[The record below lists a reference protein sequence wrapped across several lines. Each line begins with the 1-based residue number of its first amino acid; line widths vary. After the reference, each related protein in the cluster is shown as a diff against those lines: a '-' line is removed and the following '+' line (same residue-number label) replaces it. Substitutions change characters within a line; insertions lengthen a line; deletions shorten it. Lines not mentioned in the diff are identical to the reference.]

1 MNYEIKNTGTE
12 PITLSNGN
20 ILAAGEIAALENAV
34 VTVGEEV
41 EVGLHH
47 VMAELRA
54 IKNWIMGEDAPAA
67 APVVPEPPPAPPPV
81 DPQAPDLTERN

>member
-1 MNYEIKNTGTE
+1 MKYEIHNVGTE

-20 ILAAGEIAALENAV
+20 VLAAGEIAALEDAV
-34 VTVGEEV
+34 VTVGQEV

-54 IKNWIMGEDAPAA
+54 IKNWIMGEEAPAD
-67 APVVPEPPPAPPPV
+67 PPAPPPV

>member
-20 ILAAGEIAALENAV
+20 VLAAGEIAALENAV

-47 VMAELRA
+47 VMAELLA
-54 IKNWIMGEDAPAA
+54 IKNWIMGEDAP
-67 APVVPEPPPAPPPV
+67 VVSEPPPAPPPV